1 MKEKILI
8 EIFKKYNIDNLNDE
22 QKKIIE
28 HKLENI
34 FSSLSLIEKL
44 QDDILS
50 DDQKIK
56 NFANMIEDYLKDKH
70 G

>member
-8 EIFKKYNIDNLNDE
+8 EIFKKYNIYNLNDK

>member
-8 EIFKKYNIDNLNDE
+8 EIYKKYNIDGLDNE

-28 HKLENI
+28 DKLENI

-44 QDDILS
+44 QGVILS

-56 NFANMIEDYLKDKH
+56 NFANMIENYLKDKH

>member
-8 EIFKKYNIDNLNDE
+8 EICKKYNINSLDVE

-28 HKLENI
+28 NKLENI

-44 QDDILS
+44 QGDILS